1 MAIVR
6 LRLFAVFFWA
16 IGITPAVYAQSI
28 SSGEKQKIEA
38 LIKYVAEMNDAKFVR
53 NGASYDAKSAATF
66 LRRKWAANDSAVKT
80 ARDFI
85 DKIASVSGTSG
96 KPYIIRFQDGREVKS
111 RDMLLAALEK
121 IEKPTADQ
129 TGASTSGFGTYWIE
143 SVSAINAPAVR

>member
-16 IGITPAVYAQSI
+16 IGITPVVYAQSI
-28 SSGEKQKIEA
+28 SSGEKQKIET

-66 LRRKWAANDSAVKT
+66 LRRKWATNDSAVKT

-96 KPYIIRFQDGREVKS
+96 NSTLFVSRTVGR
-111 RDMLLAALEK
+111 
-121 IEKPTADQ
+121 
-129 TGASTSGFGTYWIE
+129 
-143 SVSAINAPAVR
+143 